1 MTLTPTRALP
11 RLLVLAP
18 LALVLAPLT
27 VPAALAQ
34 ATDAAAAAPQ
44 AGIISVTG
52 RGQASGAPDMAV
64 ISLGVQTEG
73 EDAAGTLAANNEK
86 QAAVLAALK
95 AAGVE
100 ARDLQTSGLSLN
112 QRMSYPDGQAPQL
125 VGYSASNM
133 VTVRVRDLEALGAV
147 LDQAITAGATNLA
160 NLEFQREDDA
170 ALMDEAREAAVTD
183 AIHRATL
190 YAAAAGVTLGP
201 VLSISETPAQVP
213 QRPVPVMAR
222 MAADAQSVP
231 VEAGELGL
239 TVEITVEFALAD

>member
-1 MTLTPTRALP
+1 MTPIPTRALP

-34 ATDAAAAAPQ
+34 ATDAAAPAPQ
-44 AGIISVTG
+44 AGTISVTG
-52 RGQASGAPDMAV
+52 RGEASGAPDMAV

-95 AAGVE
+95 EAGVE
-100 ARDLQTSGLSLN
+100 ARDLQTSGLSLS

-133 VTVRVRDLEALGAV
+133 VTVRVRDLDALGDL
-147 LDQAITAGATNLA
+147 LDKAITAGATNLA

-170 ALMDEAREAAVTD
+170 ALMDDARQAAVTD

-190 YAAAAGVTLGP
+190 YAEAAGVKLGP
-201 VLSISETPAQVP
+201 VLSISETPAQIP
-213 QRPVPVMAR
+213 PRPVPMMAR
-222 MAADAQSVP
+222 MAAETQAVP

-239 TVEITVEFALAD
+239 TVEITVEFALAE